1 MKVSINGQEYK
12 YKYSIRALFV
22 FEKIAGKT
30 FCLESTM
37 DFFIFYY
44 SMLLANN
51 PDMTLSFDEFID
63 VCDEDPEVIRH
74 MQEYLSGYF
83 TKQSQLTAADNNE
96 SKKSN

>member
-44 SMLLANN
+44 N
-51 PDMTLSFDEFID
+51 P
-63 VCDEDPEVIRH
+63 
-74 MQEYLSGYF
+74 
-83 TKQSQLTAADNNE
+83 TARSPYWNRTNLQ
-96 SKKSN
+96 KY